1 MDIYFWL
8 REMAIEA
15 QYKEGM
21 ESEKRRRLLEA
32 ADEIK
37 KLREERS
44 RLREALKE
52 IATEEYIDPKMI
64 AEEAL
69 WYSKAARAALKENS

>member
-21 ESEKRRRLLEA
+21 GSEKRRRLLEA
-32 ADEIK
+32 ADEI
-37 KLREERS
+37 E
-44 RLREALKE
+44 RLREVVRLLIEYEEHDEA
-52 IATEEYIDPKMI
+52 IHCGATLWETLIDK
-64 AEEAL
+64 
-69 WYSKAARAALKENS
+69 ARAALRGDE

>member
-21 ESEKRRRLLEA
+21 DSERRRRLLEA
-32 ADEIK
+32 ADEI
-37 KLREERS
+37 E
-44 RLREALKE
+44 RLREALKD
-52 IATEEYIDPKMI
+52 IDGQMR
-64 AEEAL
+64 
-69 WYSKAARAALKENS
+69 RADRYFLKESTLVALQQKDSE